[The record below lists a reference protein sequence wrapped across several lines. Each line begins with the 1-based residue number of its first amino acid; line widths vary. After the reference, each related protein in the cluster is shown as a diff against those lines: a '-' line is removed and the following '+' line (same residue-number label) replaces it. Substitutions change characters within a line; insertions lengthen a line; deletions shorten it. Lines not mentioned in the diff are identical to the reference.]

1 MQQITR
7 NECQRVIVVAVE
19 AIEWSYKQQQNDVIS
34 NEPHSLARSINV
46 PLLQTQALTRTTT
59 TTITITTTTSA
70 ATPHSKLYAI
80 NNNNKQQRR
89 QALQRVKREEGTTI
103 KKQLVNKEPI
113 DRMQ

>member
-7 NECQRVIVVAVE
+7 NECQRLIVVAVE

-59 TTITITTTTSA
+59 TITTTTTTTAA

-80 NNNNKQQRR
+80 NNKQQRR
-89 QALQRVKREEGTTI
+89 QALQRVKRKEGTTI
-103 KKQLVNKEPI
+103 KKKQLVNKEPI